1 MNQPPKPFQY
11 QLWINGKPETSR
23 SGKTFDRR
31 SPAHDVVVGVY
42 QLAGS
47 EETDLAVAAA
57 RRAFDEGPWPKRA
70 GADRASCLSK
80 LASLI
85 RKNAEGLALIETLES
100 GKPIAQARNEMEWAA
115 GIWDYAAASCRN
127 LAGDT
132 YNSLGEQMLGLVI
145 REPIGVVGMITPWN
159 FPLLIISQKL
169 PFALAAGCT
178 CVVKPSELTP
188 GTTLR
193 LGPLLAEAGIP
204 NGVVNILSGFG
215 DPVGIRLSSHPDVD
229 MMSFTGSTEVGKS
242 VVAASRSNLK
252 KVGLELGGKNPQII
266 FADADLEAA
275 LDAAV
280 FGICFNM
287 GECCNS
293 GSRLL
298 VERSIYENF
307 VERLIGLT
315 REVQVGDP
323 LDENTKVGAIVNEE
337 QLDKI
342 LRYIEDGQRSGASLR
357 LGGKQLKG
365 AAGRFVEPTIF
376 SDVRPDM
383 AIAREEIFG
392 PVLSVLAFDQVDEAI
407 AIANSTPYG
416 LSAAVWT
423 RDLDRAFAV
432 SRGVRAGTIWI
443 NTFMEGPAELP
454 FGGYKESGLGREL
467 GKSAIEEFTDLKTIQ
482 VHLGPRTG
490 WWVRPTGSG
499 DCPQPPPSEDRMDPA
514 SANGRQNQP

>member
-1 MNQPPKPFQY
+1 MNKLPLKPFQY
-11 QLWINGKPETSR
+11 QLWINGKSETSG

-31 SPAHDVVVGVY
+31 SPAHDAVVGVY
-42 QLAGS
+42 PLAGN

-57 RRAFDEGPWPKRA
+57 RRAFDEGPWPRRS
-70 GADRASCLSK
+70 GAERASCLTK

-85 RKNAEGLALIETLES
+85 RAHAEELALIETLES

-132 YNSLGEQMLGLVI
+132 YNSLGEQMLGLVV

-169 PFALAAGCT
+169 PFALGAGCT

-193 LGPLLAEAGIP
+193 LGPLLAEAGVP
-204 NGVVNILSGFG
+204 AGVVNILSGYG

-266 FADADLEAA
+266 FADADWEAA

-298 VERSIYENF
+298 VERSIYEGF
-307 VERLIGLT
+307 VERLVGLI
-315 REVQVGDP
+315 REVRVGDP
-323 LDENTKVGAIVNEE
+323 LDEETQIGAIVNQE

-342 LRYIEDGQRSGASLR
+342 LHYIADGHKSGANLR
-357 LGGKQLKG
+357 IGGQQLKG
-365 AAGRFVEPTIF
+365 TPGRFVAPTIF
-376 SDVRPDM
+376 SDVRPEM

-392 PVLSVLAFDQVDEAI
+392 PVLSVLPFDRADEAI

-416 LSAAVWT
+416 LSGAVWT

-432 SRGVRAGTIWI
+432 SRGIRAGTVWI

-467 GKSAIEEFTDLKTIQ
+467 GRSAIEEFTDLKTIQ
-482 VHLGPRTG
+482 VHFGPRTG
-490 WWVRPTGSG
+490 WWVKPRSN
-499 DCPQPPPSEDRMDPA
+499 DSEDGSR
-514 SANGRQNQP
+514 GRSQSSSEADEK

>member
-1 MNQPPKPFQY
+1 MKLPAKPFQY
-11 QLWINGKPETSR
+11 QLWINGKPEASR
-23 SGKTFDRR
+23 SGKTFERR
-31 SPAHDVVVGVY
+31 SPAHDAVVGVY
-42 QLAGS
+42 PLAS
-47 EETDLAVAAA
+47 REDADIAVASA
-57 RRAFDEGPWPKRA
+57 RQAFDQGEWPKRS
-70 GADRASCLSK
+70 GAQRAFCLAR

-85 RKNAEGLALIETLES
+85 RENADEFALIETLES
-100 GKPIAQARNEMEWAA
+100 GKPIAQARDEMEWAA

-127 LAGDT
+127 LSGDT

-145 REPIGVVGMITPWN
+145 REPIGVVGLITPWN

-193 LGPLLAEAGIP
+193 LGPLLAEAGVP
-204 NGVVNILSGFG
+204 PGVVNILSGFG
-215 DPVGIRLSSHPDVD
+215 DPVGIRLSSHPDID
-229 MMSFTGSTEVGKS
+229 MMSFTGSTEVGKM
-242 VVAASRSNLK
+242 VVGSSASNLK

-266 FADADLEAA
+266 FADADLDAA

-298 VERSIYENF
+298 VERAIYDTF
-307 VERLIGLT
+307 LERLISLP

-323 LDENTKVGAIVNEE
+323 LDESTKVGAIVNDE

-342 LRYIEDGQRSGASLR
+342 LHYIADGQRSGAILR

-376 SDVRPDM
+376 ADVNPTM

-392 PVLSVLAFDQVDEAI
+392 PVLSVLPFDRVEEAI
-407 AIANSTPYG
+407 EIANSTPYG

-423 RDLDRAFAV
+423 RNLDRAFAV
-432 SRGVRAGTIWI
+432 SRGVRAGTVWI

-467 GKSAIEEFTDLKTIQ
+467 GRSAIEEFTDLKTIQ
-482 VHLGPRTG
+482 VHFGPRTG
-490 WWVRPTGSG
+490 WWVKPR
-499 DCPQPPPSEDRMDPA
+499 
-514 SANGRQNQP
+514 